1 MFSNIW
7 NWINYRI
14 PVSKI
19 LQLGLD
25 EEIPGGSSFF
35 FTLGSAT
42 LFIFILQMVTGIWQ
56 LFYYVPT
63 IDHAYDSLNY
73 LRLFVPYG
81 WLIHGLHYWG
91 ASAMVVLVGLH
102 MLRVFIWG
110 AYKKPREMT
119 WLIGIALLLLTIGM
133 SFTGAALPW
142 DERGYWAAEVGTSIA
157 GTVPFLGNGLKFLLV
172 GGKMMG
178 QLTLS
183 RFFILHTAIIP
194 GIAIITIA
202 AHMIA
207 FRKFGSI
214 GPWEKSKRNIKGDFW
229 PDQVS
234 KDIIVAVLLFLL
246 LVTLSAFSP
255 PPFTGPADA
264 LDTTFTPKPEWNFL
278 FLYQA
283 LKFFPGAL
291 EVIGT
296 VGIPTLIIFIFAS
309 LPFFDKN
316 PERNPF
322 KRPKMMI
329 GGLVFVVLLLTL
341 TVKGYTSKGN
351 YVKEKTPT
359 KQAQTVSVKKIPK
372 LTASALNGKKIFDSH
387 GCIACHT
394 MSGNGGKIG
403 PNLTQEFQRNRS
415 KDWIIVQ
422 LKNSKKHNPK
432 SIMPSF
438 SMLSKKELSDL
449 ADYILSHH
457 PAHSSSAAN
466 SGNSTESSTNTEAS
480 QSQSTTSANPG
491 KMDSKSISAS
501 ANSRTPGPAAAMIGN
516 VAHGALLFKQD
527 CASCH
532 GNDGKG
538 GVPNPGSLKGVV
550 PKLNP
555 ISKDLYSKNPQV
567 FANNIDRYI
576 QHGSIPAGPNP
587 ALHMFDYGDTYTFT
601 QQQIANIEAYILN
614 LNDVNRAELQVT
626 TFSPKQYFIIIAS
639 IFVFVSLIFIFIG
652 IAKKKRKS

>member
-1 MFSNIW
+1 MASNIW
-7 NWINYRI
+7 KWINDRI
-14 PVSKI
+14 PVAKI

-25 EEIPGGSSFF
+25 EEIPGGASFF

-42 LFIFILQMVTGIWQ
+42 LFIFILQVVTGIWQ

-119 WLIGIALLLLTIGM
+119 WLIGIALLLLTVGM

-157 GTVPFLGNGLKFLLV
+157 GTVPFIGSGLKFLLI

-194 GIAIITIA
+194 GLAIIMIS
-202 AHMIA
+202 AHLIA

-214 GPWEKSKRNIKGDFW
+214 GPWNEEKRNFKGNFW

-234 KDIIVAVLLFLL
+234 RDIIIAVLLFLV
-246 LVTLSAFSP
+246 LVTLSAYSA
-255 PPFTGPADA
+255 PPFTGPADP

-296 VGIPTLIIFIFAS
+296 VGIPTLVIFIFIS
-309 LPFFDKN
+309 LPFLDRRS
-316 PERNPF
+316 ERNPI
-322 KRPKMMI
+322 KRPAMML
-329 GGLVFVVLLLTL
+329 GGFIFVVLLLTL
-341 TVKGYTSKGN
+341 TITGYNSKVKTIKQS
-351 YVKEKTPT
+351 P
-359 KQAQTVSVKKIPK
+359 KQASAKTFK
-372 LTASALNGKKIFDSH
+372 LSSSALAGQKLFGTY

-394 MSGNGGKIG
+394 MSGTGGKIG
-403 PNLTQEFQRNRS
+403 PDLTNEYQKGRT
-415 KDWIIVQ
+415 KDWILTQ
-422 LKNSKKHNPK
+422 LKDSKKHNPK

-438 SMLSKKELSDL
+438 AMLNATQLNNL
-449 ADYILSHH
+449 ADFILSPH
-457 PAHSSSAAN
+457 PAGSQNSNGSAGVSTSSNIENNGSSGQSGSSA
-466 SGNSTESSTNTEAS
+466 SSTD
-480 QSQSTTSANPG
+480 TTNQ
-491 KMDSKSISAS
+491 IS
-501 ANSRTPGPAAAMIGN
+501 NKKLDTPGPAASMIGN
-516 VAHGALLFKQD
+516 VAHGALLFQQD
-527 CASCH
+527 CESCH
-532 GNDGKG
+532 GTNGTG
-538 GVPNPGSLKGVV
+538 GIPNPGSFSGMV
-550 PKLNP
+550 PALNP
-555 ISKDLYSKNPQV
+555 ISKDLFSKNPQK
-567 FANNIDRYI
+567 FANNIDKFI
-576 QHGSIPAGPNP
+576 QHGSVPAGPNP
-587 ALHMFDYGDTYTFT
+587 ALHMFDYGDSFTLT

-614 LNDVNRAELQVT
+614 LNAVNRAQLEVT
-626 TFSPKQYFIIIAS
+626 SFSPKQYFLIIAL
-639 IFVFVSLIFIFIG
+639 VFAGLGLSLIFIGFSR
-652 IAKKKRKS
+652 KKKYSN